1 MVQSVVLGSQDKQ
14 TMNDVAMET
23 PSDAAVALATK
34 SSDVAGSATPPD
46 IFLTLFYIWF
56 LLLLQATIAG
66 LAGNEAK
73 V

>member
-1 MVQSVVLGSQDKQ
+1 MLTLGSQDEQ
-14 TMNDVAMET
+14 TINGVAMET

-34 SSDVAGSATPPD
+34 PSNVAGSATPPD
-46 IFLTLFYIWF
+46 IFLILFYIGF
-56 LLLLQATIAG
+56 LPLLQATIAG